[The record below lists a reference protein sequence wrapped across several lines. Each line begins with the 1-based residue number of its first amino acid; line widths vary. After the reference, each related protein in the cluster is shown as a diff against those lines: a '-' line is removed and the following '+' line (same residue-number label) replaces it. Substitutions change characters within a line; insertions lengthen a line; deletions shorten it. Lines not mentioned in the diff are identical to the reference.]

1 MCLEL
6 KVTISPE
13 LEANRNILTSALTRD
28 ALPTH
33 TFFWVFIEVFVSPEQ
48 ANIIKSTFL
57 LFFFFLNV
65 CEPIYGK
72 QIEV

>member
-13 LEANRNILTSALTRD
+13 LEANRNILTSVLTRD

-33 TFFWVFIEVFVSPEQ
+33 TLFWVFREVFIPPEQ

-57 LFFFFLNV
+57 VNFV
-65 CEPIYGK
+65 WVYGK
-72 QIEV
+72 QIDVKTGAG